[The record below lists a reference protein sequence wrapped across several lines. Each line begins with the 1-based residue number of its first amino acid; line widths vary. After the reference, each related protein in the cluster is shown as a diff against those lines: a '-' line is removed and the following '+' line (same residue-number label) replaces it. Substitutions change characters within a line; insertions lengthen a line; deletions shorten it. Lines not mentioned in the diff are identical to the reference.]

1 MRKLRWAGLAVR
13 NRARSRRQQRPPD
26 KGFTLVEIVMTI
38 TITAIILVPTMDA
51 VIATIRAGTNNTNFS
66 DVNTVLQNAADRV
79 NRAPKSCDYTQYAQ
93 AAAQTNGWSAS
104 TTAVLQQHYVPGATS
119 TTPGSWAAAA
129 CVANTT
135 TPPDLAVQMVT
146 ITVTSPD
153 GKFQKTLQV
162 VKSDV

>member
-1 MRKLRWAGLAVR
+1 MRKLRLAGRAVR

-38 TITAIILVPTMDA
+38 TITAIVLVPTMDA
-51 VIATIRAGTNNTNFS
+51 VIATIRAGTSNTNFS
-66 DVNTVLQNAADRV
+66 DVETVLQNAADRV
-79 NRAPKSCDYTQYAQ
+79 NRAPKGCDYTQYAQ

-104 TTAVLQQHYVPGATS
+104 TTNVLQQHYVPGSSS
-119 TTPGSWAAAA
+119 TVLGSWAASACDAA
-129 CVANTT
+129 VT
-135 TPPDLAVQMVT
+135 TPPDLAVQLVT